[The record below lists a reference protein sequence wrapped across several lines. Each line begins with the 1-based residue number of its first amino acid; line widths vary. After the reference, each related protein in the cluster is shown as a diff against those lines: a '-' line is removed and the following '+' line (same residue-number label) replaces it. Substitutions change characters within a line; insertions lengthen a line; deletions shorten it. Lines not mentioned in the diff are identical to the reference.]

1 MNVNATASDQIKPD
15 RSTKTILVTGATG
28 DTGRP
33 TVKLLLEGCRLMI
46 EPLVRGTQSGAPIRK

>member
-1 MNVNATASDQIKPD
+1 MNVNATNTDPIKCD

-33 TVKLLLEGCRLMI
+33 TVKLLR
-46 EPLVRGTQSGAPIRK
+46 